1 MVALVCEDGECG
13 IGVALGKSLIEG
25 VGEEAEVVLVKTVAA
40 RVPEG
45 ERAATLLRVNAAP
58 CNKSETIV
66 GRQQMGLPKKP
77 RGVLAIRVMVAARVD
92 GDRCIAVLAS
102 RRARCSVPACEPN
115 DALSLARRTK
125 KAPGDWSRAPL
136 RAVCGEGR
144 EEG

>member
-1 MVALVCEDGECG
+1 M
-13 IGVALGKSLIEG
+13 
-25 VGEEAEVVLVKTVAA
+25 
-40 RVPEG
+40 R
-45 ERAATLLRVNAAP
+45 
-58 CNKSETIV
+58 
-66 GRQQMGLPKKP
+66 LPKEP
-77 RGVLAIRVMVAARVD
+77 RGVLVIRVMVTARVD

-102 RRARCSVPACEPN
+102 RWARSSAPACEPN